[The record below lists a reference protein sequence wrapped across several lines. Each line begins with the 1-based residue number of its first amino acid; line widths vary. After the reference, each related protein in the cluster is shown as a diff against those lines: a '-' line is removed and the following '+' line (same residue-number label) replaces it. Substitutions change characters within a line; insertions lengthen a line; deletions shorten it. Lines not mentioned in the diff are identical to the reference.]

1 MPDSHPGPIAAGV
14 LSVALL
20 AAPGIVAAGE
30 VLTPPPGSPLR
41 RDILDA
47 VRTDVAADLP
57 PPLMFRVHRLAVAD
71 GWAFLA
77 ATPQQPDGRP
87 YDYRGTRYQ
96 TFIDDGVFDDNLFA
110 LLELEQSC
118 WRVRAVVVG
127 ATDVPYESWSEQY
140 GAPAA
145 IFR

>member
-20 AAPGIVAAGE
+20 AAPGIVDAGE

-110 LLELEQSC
+110 LLEREQSR
-118 WRVRAVVVG
+118 WRARAVVVG
-127 ATDVPYESWSEQY
+127 ATATFPTKA
-140 GAPAA
+140 GASSTGPAA